1 MVIKSEPFNEVFGK
15 IYLIPFENNKFI
27 LSQVGFGGDLGVFK
41 GLVDQRED
49 VGSLSPDLLFR
60 VHYGL
65 VSPKKFNWLDKG
77 MLPFKDSLSRSI
89 SYLHRA
95 VGDDECFLV
104 TYGDDDQPVSC
115 AAAEDY
121 EPLATWS
128 HEHIVA
134 RYRKLSLS

>member
-1 MVIKSEPFNEVFGK
+1 MVNKADPFNEELGK
-15 IYLIPFENNKFI
+15 IYLIPFEKDKFI
-27 LSQVGFGGDLGVFK
+27 LSQVGYGGDLGVFDA
-41 GLVDQRED
+41 LIDQKED
-49 VGSLSPDLLFR
+49 VINLSPKLLFR

-65 VSPKKFNWLDKG
+65 VSPKKFDWLDKG
-77 MLPFKDSLSRSI
+77 MWPFKDSLSRSI
-89 SYLHRA
+89 PYLHRA

-104 TYGDDDQPVSC
+104 EYGVDDQPVSC
-115 AAAEDY
+115 AGTENY